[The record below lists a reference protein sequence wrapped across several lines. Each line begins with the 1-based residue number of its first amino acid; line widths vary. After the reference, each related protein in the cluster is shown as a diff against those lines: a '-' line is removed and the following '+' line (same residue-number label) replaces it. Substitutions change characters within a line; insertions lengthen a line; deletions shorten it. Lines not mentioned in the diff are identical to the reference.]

1 VWRGFLRG
9 GDAFDLGL
17 FLRQLRYYAKI
28 RELKV
33 REGIRLETDKERS
46 RWDDGEA
53 SRDQMTVY

>member
-1 VWRGFLRG
+1 LRG